1 MYTNILISIDT
12 ESELEICESIY
23 TYILTNEYIYIH
35 ICMYYIHVYKY
46 GFVKVS
52 VHIITD

>member
-23 TYILTNEYIYIH
+23 MYILTNEYIYIH
-35 ICMYYIHVYKY
+35 ICMYYMHVYKY

-52 VHIITD
+52 VHVITD

>member
-23 TYILTNEYIYIH
+23 MYILTNEYIYTH
-35 ICMYYIHVYKY
+35 MYVLYACIYKY

-52 VHIITD
+52 VHVSTE